1 MKCRNFW
8 TTEKYRE
15 RYIKMKK
22 KKVYHEIQ
30 VNIDSKPSKFSEF
43 REKFWNDKSKIKVT
57 PPPIP
62 KREFKPSCSYD
73 AEDEYRGDEYA
84 DYSILTDERESS
96 NRLNPFIS
104 SKSIGLNTTD
114 LSATNPF
121 RVDPFNI
128 GNQITSDLDVELEAL
143 ERANRRAEVR
153 SAINRVSN
161 RSAVGPV
168 NPFVARSTESTPTAP
183 FIIEPSPN
191 FERQKQTPT
200 PPPRT
205 SVTNLSVSVTN
216 NAPTHDPKE
225 EPILFQPMSR
235 EESPDP
241 ELHFAT
247 SEHAQLMNGIRD
259 DIMKSQLGSRGGAA
273 VDDLSDEPRW
283 SSRMC
288 CGYNF
293 GSNYCDGFLCRAT
306 FCPLFSYCTIVSLIG
321 QLKNVKS
328 CAGIC
333 CPIFAICIYLLF
345 LLVALVIGLPS
356 VLIINGPKVYSLM
369 PLVAKNWIN
378 SALSLIPP
386 FKLPFTILPTFQLT
400 SLCCCP
406 YFINL
411 ACLRNAV
418 RRQFKIKGCCLSD
431 CLAAFCC
438 PTCSLAQ
445 VERHLV
451 HNV

>member
-1 MKCRNFW
+1 M
-8 TTEKYRE
+8 
-15 RYIKMKK
+15 
-22 KKVYHEIQ
+22 
-30 VNIDSKPSKFSEF
+30 
-43 REKFWNDKSKIKVT
+43 
-57 PPPIP
+57 
-62 KREFKPSCSYD
+62 
-73 AEDEYRGDEYA
+73 
-84 DYSILTDERESS
+84 
-96 NRLNPFIS
+96 NPFIS

-121 RVDPFNI
+121 RVDPFNVSI
-128 GNQITSDLDVELEAL
+128 SHGPSNNGQITTDLDLELEAL
-143 ERANRRAEVR
+143 ERANRRTEVR
-153 SAINRVSN
+153 SAINRASN

-168 NPFVARSTESTPTAP
+168 NPFIARSTETTPTAP

-205 SVTNLSVSVTN
+205 SVTNLSVSVN
-216 NAPTHDPKE
+216 NHPPTHDPKD

-259 DIMKSQLGSRGGAA
+259 DIMKSQMGSRGGAA
-273 VDDLSDEPRW
+273 DDGLLEPDW
-283 SSRMC
+283 SSRIC
-288 CGYNF
+288 CGCNH
-293 GSNYCDGFLCRAT
+293 CDCLLCKAT
-306 FCPLFSYCTIVSLIG
+306 FCPLFSYCTIVTLIG

-328 CAGIC
+328 CAGVF
-333 CPIFAICIYLLF
+333 CPFFAICIYLLF

-356 VLIINGPKVYSLM
+356 VLIINGPKLYSLL
-369 PLVAKNWIN
+369 PLVAKTWIN
-378 SALSLIPP
+378 SILSLVPP

-411 ACLRNAV
+411 ACLRNAI